1 MEKNNLENLEKNNLK
16 NFNNHIENLEKRLK
30 DNLNIYNMENNIEN
44 NIENNNLINNITME
58 IIQLFKKRKV
68 QKQVNRFVKHK
79 ATIKAFDNY
88 INKLGDD
95 KEKLKKFNNQLS
107 NLSKSVNTLPKLF
120 KSFTSIK
127 RSKKIKET
135 ITYKQALPLYEPD
148 IIENVEHTIRK
159 SKRAK
164 KEQKK

>member
-1 MEKNNLENLEKNNLK
+1 ME
-16 NFNNHIENLEKRLK
+16 F
-30 DNLNIYNMENNIEN
+30 
-44 NIENNNLINNITME
+44 
-58 IIQLFKKRKV
+58 IQLLKRKIY
-68 QKQVNRFVKHK
+68 KQINRFVKHK

-95 KEKLKKFNNQLS
+95 KEKLKKFNNQRS

-135 ITYKQALPLYEPD
+135 VSYKEAFT
-148 IIENVEHTIRK
+148 II
-159 SKRAK
+159 
-164 KEQKK
+164 

>member
-1 MEKNNLENLEKNNLK
+1 MEKNNLENFKNN
-16 NFNNHIENLEKRLK
+16 IENLEKRLK
-30 DNLNIYNMENNIEN
+30 DDLNIYNMEN

-58 IIQLFKKRKV
+58 IIQLLKRKIY
-68 QKQVNRFVKHK
+68 KQVNRFVKHK

-107 NLSKSVNTLPKLF
+107 NLSNSINTLPKLF

-148 IIENVEHTIRK
+148 IIENVEPNIRK
-159 SKRAK
+159 SKREK
-164 KEQKK
+164 K